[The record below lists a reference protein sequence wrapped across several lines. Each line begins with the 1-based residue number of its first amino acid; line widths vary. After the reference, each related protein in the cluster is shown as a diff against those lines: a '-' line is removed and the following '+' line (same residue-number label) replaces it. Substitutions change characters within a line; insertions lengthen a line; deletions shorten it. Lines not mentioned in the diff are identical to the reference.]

1 METLASHRGRA
12 NFPAK
17 WTAHATNGWTLYHF
31 HGGGTIDGRGALNYV
46 SFLRCSNRMMR
57 AAMTRA
63 LLGASCFAL
72 WGCGGKSQAPAP
84 PPPEVSV
91 MEVKPGP
98 ITVYNEYVAQTQA
111 PDTIEIR
118 SQVTGLL
125 EKQAFEDGARV
136 RKGDLLYVIDQRPFE
151 AQVAQA
157 AATVAQAEANLINA
171 RQNLARNARLVAQH
185 AISQQDY
192 EAAVAQEKASAALV
206 DAQKAL
212 LRDAEINLEFTTIRA
227 RRDGVMSSS
236 LVKPGALITA
246 QQTLMDTLYSNDPM
260 WATFTLSEDRL
271 LELQKSLKHPPGE
284 RPDQAPPFRIRLAD
298 GSDYALPGRLNFVD
312 AAIDQKSGTL
322 QVRISLPNPE
332 RLLRPGLFV
341 RVIVPA
347 FENSNAI
354 RVPQRA
360 IRELQ
365 GLKSVYVVA
374 ADDKVEDRPVVAT
387 RRIDNDWVIDKG
399 LAPGDRVIVDG
410 IAKVRPGVQVRP
422 VLAAASSSLPA
433 GAPSAQTGAAAT
445 TPGAPA
451 PLRSA
456 DKTAR
461 N

>member
-1 METLASHRGRA
+1 
-12 NFPAK
+12 
-17 WTAHATNGWTLYHF
+17 
-31 HGGGTIDGRGALNYV
+31 
-46 SFLRCSNRMMR
+46 
-57 AAMTRA
+57 
-63 LLGASCFAL
+63 
-72 WGCGGKSQAPAP
+72 
-84 PPPEVSV
+84 
-91 MEVKPGP
+91 
-98 ITVYNEYVAQTQA
+98 
-111 PDTIEIR
+111 
-118 SQVTGLL
+118 
-125 EKQAFEDGARV
+125 
-136 RKGDLLYVIDQRPFE
+136 
-151 AQVAQA
+151 
-157 AATVAQAEANLINA
+157 
-171 RQNLARNARLVAQH
+171 
-185 AISQQDY
+185 
-192 EAAVAQEKASAALV
+192 
-206 DAQKAL
+206 
-212 LRDAEINLEFTTIRA
+212 
-227 RRDGVMSSS
+227 
-236 LVKPGALITA
+236 LITA

-433 GAPSAQTGAAAT
+433 GAPSAQTGAAGT
-445 TPGAPA
+445 TPGTPA